1 MNKQFITSEGLE
13 KLKQELEELKTV
25 RRQEISR
32 RIQRAKE
39 MGDLSE
45 NAEYSEAKDEQAMNE
60 TRIME
65 IEETIKNI
73 TTIDDRHLNSDVV
86 HIGSTL
92 TVKCNGETKEFTIV
106 GSNEANPS
114 EGKISN
120 ETPLATAFLGRKAG
134 DKVEVET
141 PSGKTKYEIVKIK

>member
-25 RRQEISR
+25 RRQEISK